1 MHHNTLQIERIEM
14 ASKAIDSLLVD
25 FANRRICVQF
35 HRQRGV
41 YFYPDVPAETLDALR
56 VVMSTAP
63 STQNKRRRL
72 CSYGS
77 WLKYFGV
84 TTLPFQHFPSIRSF
98 ESSVATQ
105 KLPHSTQS
113 APRAA

>member
-1 MHHNTLQIERIEM
+1 M

-25 FANRRICVQF
+25 FDNHRVCVQF
-35 HRQRGV
+35 RRQRGV

-56 VVMSTAP
+56 VVMIESRTAP
-63 STQNKRRRL
+63 CSHSKRRRL

-77 WLKYFGV
+77 WVQSV
-84 TTLPFQHFPSIRSF
+84 TALPFQHFPSIRTF
-98 ESSVATQ
+98 EKSIATLPQ
-105 KLPHSTQS
+105 PHSTQS